1 MKLFFLLLMVVLS
14 VGAKEIKSNIHLNVN
29 HGGLPSTIIV
39 QHVLGSMGY
48 KANIH
53 RLSYANEAVEMD
65 IVLHA
70 KKQFDPKL
78 FAEELSL
85 HQITVSN
92 GHIKNQ
98 QGTIELDAADALW
111 NVPAITQDEG
121 AQIERTSFA
130 SWFRVNNTSAIVVE
144 APYGSKWYPEI
155 AVLDANMQTLVSI
168 RETVF
173 KEQMAF
179 LLPEHAMYL
188 KVSNSNGMKMLK
200 EGIWIESANDEQ

>member
-29 HGGLPSTIIV
+29 HGGLLSTIIV

-70 KKQFDPKL
+70 KKQFDPKS

-92 GHIKNQ
+92 GQITTQ
-98 QGTIELDAADALW
+98 QGTMELDAAAALW

-121 AQIERTSFA
+121 AQIERTSVA
-130 SWFRVNNTSAIVVE
+130 SWFRVNNTSAITIE
-144 APYGSKWYPEI
+144 APYGHKWYPEI
-155 AVLDANMQTLVSI
+155 AVLANTMHPLASI
-168 RETVF
+168 
-173 KEQMAF
+173 KESISQERMTF
-179 LLPEHAMYL
+179 QLPEHAMYL
-188 KVSNSNGMKMLK
+188 KVSNTNGMKMLK
-200 EGIWIESANDEQ
+200 EGMWIESANDEQ